1 MFNSIIE
8 KGSGVSMNYL
18 EDIFNLK
25 EKVVVIT
32 GAIGQ
37 IGRQIC
43 KAYRATGSKVIG
55 VDIKALGV
63 PLEGVDFF
71 TADITKKSEVVS
83 SFGHIIKKY
92 RSIDILI
99 NNAGLATPKPFLE
112 ITREDLIKE
121 TEKNYFSQIYCAQEA
136 AKIMQK
142 KGSGKIINVSSICGI
157 TGCTTVLTF
166 SAARGAVNILTKTL
180 AKILAPDI
188 QVNGVAPGYTL
199 TRFWDGMTAKEISEL
214 LSETLTKQW
223 VKPEEIADSFL
234 YLVRNDS
241 ITGQILVVDG
251 GYTTTI

>member
-71 TADITKKSEVVS
+71 TADITKKSTPTPPKTIPIMMTHPIRACASCDIFSYLPEHDTYL
-83 SFGHIIKKY
+83 SF
-92 RSIDILI
+92 S
-99 NNAGLATPKPFLE
+99 GL
-112 ITREDLIKE
+112 RD
-121 TEKNYFSQIYCAQEA
+121 
-136 AKIMQK
+136 
-142 KGSGKIINVSSICGI
+142 
-157 TGCTTVLTF
+157 
-166 SAARGAVNILTKTL
+166 
-180 AKILAPDI
+180 
-188 QVNGVAPGYTL
+188 
-199 TRFWDGMTAKEISEL
+199 
-214 LSETLTKQW
+214 
-223 VKPEEIADSFL
+223 
-234 YLVRNDS
+234 
-241 ITGQILVVDG
+241 
-251 GYTTTI
+251 

>member
-1 MFNSIIE
+1 MELTGRVVLIT
-8 KGSGVSMNYL
+8 GSSSG
-18 EDIFNLK
+18 IGK
-25 EKVVVIT
+25 EAALRFARAGAKVVVNFKSNKA
-32 GAIGQ
+32 GAD
-37 IGRQIC
+37 
-43 KAYRATGSKVIG
+43 AV
-55 VDIKALGV
+55 V
-63 PLEGVDFF
+63 
-71 TADITKKSEVVS
+71 KS
-83 SFGHIIKKY
+83 IKKIGNE
-92 RSIDILI
+92 SVAIQADVVDPAQVKKLFAAAVKKFGTVDILI